1 MLHRVHAALF
11 HLIRPSF
18 IPIFSFSF
26 KVVVRC
32 SLVAFQDKKSLTS
45 EIKIKGLF
53 LSIWRHIQS
62 SAADHMNGYGTI
74 AGGGFNTYK
83 GALLRGTQLLNEKFV
98 AAWTKDNYCDYLAP
112 LVAVSASVNTSDNNG
127 DLTSMYLQPSPV
139 GTPSPK
145 KSSFNPSASLSALDG
160 AKAPAVPPATTLTRI
175 LRGDDASK
183 SGRDRSDSG
192 ASHLTSSRSRTMT
205 SERPDFS
212 RATSQEIIA
221 EDMIMKVGVDNIAT
235 CDNFL
240 VPVAPPTY
248 LKAEEKAKLQPG
260 FIRVKISDN
269 DVFDD
274 GRITT
279 ADLRELLHAKPH
291 IAELLYDA
299 LVEESLVQD
308 ERIYIAS
315 DEQDDGQKPIA
326 NVNSRLRL
334 SSLQEIDDDRLD
346 TIPMMT
352 GGRSSVAGR
361 SSMAIGERSPS
372 MAGGSSNIN
381 LRTMTDDS
389 EFSDDDGDALRV
401 EDLDDDMLR

>member
-1 MLHRVHAALF
+1 MHSTV
-11 HLIRPSF
+11 
-18 IPIFSFSF
+18 
-26 KVVVRC
+26 
-32 SLVAFQDKKSLTS
+32 
-45 EIKIKGLF
+45 
-53 LSIWRHIQS
+53 
-62 SAADHMNGYGTI
+62 
-74 AGGGFNTYK
+74 
-83 GALLRGTQLLNEKFV
+83 
-98 AAWTKDNYCDYLAP
+98 
-112 LVAVSASVNTSDNNG
+112 
-127 DLTSMYLQPSPV
+127 DLTSIHLFLQPSPV

-145 KSSFNPSASLSALDG
+145 KSSFNPSASLSAMDG

-183 SGRDRSDSG
+183 SGRDRSDSS
-192 ASHLTSSRSRTMT
+192 ASHLTTSRSRTMT

-269 DVFDD
+269 DIFDD
-274 GRITT
+274 GRITA

-299 LVEESLVQD
+299 LVEESLIQD

-315 DEQDDGQKPIA
+315 DEQEDGQKPIA

-334 SSLQEIDDDRLD
+334 SSMQEIDDERLD
-346 TIPMMT
+346 VVPTAM

-361 SSMAIGERSPS
+361 SSMAIGDRSPS